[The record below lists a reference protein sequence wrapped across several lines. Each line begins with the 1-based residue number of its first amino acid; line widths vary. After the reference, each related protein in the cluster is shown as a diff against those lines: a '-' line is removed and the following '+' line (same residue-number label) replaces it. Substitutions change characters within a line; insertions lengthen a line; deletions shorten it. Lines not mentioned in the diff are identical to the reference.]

1 MSRSTRPNFKFE
13 DACEG
18 LVCGID
24 EVGRGPL
31 AGPVVACAVII
42 DRVRMPKKI
51 LDEVNDS
58 KKLKREK
65 REYLFRYLQE
75 YSHSSVA
82 ECSVEE
88 IDTINILQA
97 SLLAMKKACEAL
109 PHMPAVALVDGNK
122 VPKLSC
128 RVQTIVSGDAKSLSI
143 AAASIIAKHYRD
155 ELMRKLAEEFPH
167 YGWENNAGYG
177 TAQHL
182 KAIEIHGITRLHR
195 RSFSTVSKN
204 SDKER
209 FVND

>member
-1 MSRSTRPNFKFE
+1 MAKASRPNFKFE

-18 LVCGID
+18 VVCGID

-31 AGPVVACAVII
+31 AGPVVACAAII
-42 DRVRMPKKI
+42 DRLRMPKKI
-51 LDEVNDS
+51 LREVNDS
-58 KKLKREK
+58 KKLTREK
-65 REYLFRYLQE
+65 REYLFKHLQE
-75 YSHSSVA
+75 YSHFSVA

-97 SLLAMKKACEAL
+97 SLLAMKKAFEGL
-109 PHMPAVALVDGNK
+109 PTAPVMALVDGNK
-122 VPKLSC
+122 APKISC
-128 RVQTIVSGDAKSLSI
+128 RVQTIVEGDAKSLSI

-155 ELMRKLAEEFPH
+155 ELMRKFAEEFPH
-167 YGWENNAGYG
+167 YGWHENAGYG
-177 TAQHL
+177 TPAHI